1 MDIVDI
7 QHEIEALPVDQQTA
21 LLNWLAERDRVQWD
35 IEIERDF
42 SPGGPGAR
50 LLDHIKG
57 QVRNGESR
65 PLADSK
71 PRR

>member
-1 MDIVDI
+1 MDIADI
-7 QHEIEALPVDQQTA
+7 QHEIEALPAEQQTA

-42 SPGGPGAR
+42 SPGGSGTK
-50 LLDHIKG
+50 LLDHVRR

-71 PRR
+71 PPR